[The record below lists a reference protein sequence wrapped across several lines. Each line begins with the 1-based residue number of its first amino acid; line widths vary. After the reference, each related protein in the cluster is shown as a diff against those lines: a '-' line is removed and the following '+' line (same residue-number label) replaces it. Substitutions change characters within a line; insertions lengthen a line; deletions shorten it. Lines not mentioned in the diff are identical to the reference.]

1 MATINLKETALGIEL
16 GSTRIKAVLID
27 RTHTP
32 VASGSYDWENRY
44 ENGVWTY
51 PLSEVTQGL
60 QGAFAALKANVA
72 AKFGVQLTTVGAIGI
87 SGMMHGY
94 LPFDAQGKQLAPFRT
109 WRNTIT
115 GRAAAELSDLF
126 NFNVPQRWSVAHLYQ
141 AMLNREAHVPQIA
154 CIETLAAY
162 LHWQLTGERVIGIG
176 EASGMFPIDSAVKD
190 YDAAMLAAFNQRAAE
205 IGYPVDLAALL
216 PRILPAGA
224 HAGTLTAEGAKL
236 LDPAGDLQPG
246 IPLCPP
252 EGDAGTGM
260 VATNSVAVRTG
271 NISAGTS
278 IFLMAVLD
286 HALSGRYEAIDMV
299 TTPTGKP

>member
-141 AMLNREAHVPQIA
+141 AMLNA
-154 CIETLAAY
+154 CAADRLHRNARRLSALAAD
-162 LHWQLTGERVIGIG
+162 G
-176 EASGMFPIDSAVKD
+176 
-190 YDAAMLAAFNQRAAE
+190 RARDRHRRSLRH
-205 IGYPVDLAALL
+205 VSH
-216 PRILPAGA
+216 R
-224 HAGTLTAEGAKL
+224 
-236 LDPAGDLQPG
+236 
-246 IPLCPP
+246 
-252 EGDAGTGM
+252 
-260 VATNSVAVRTG
+260 
-271 NISAGTS
+271 
-278 IFLMAVLD
+278 
-286 HALSGRYEAIDMV
+286 
-299 TTPTGKP
+299 